1 MNKESGNY
9 NVGMADP
16 MRFYNR
22 MREVPSSATK
32 PITDQNSKLFGLTN
46 INPQWRI
53 QVMTEAFGPIGEGW
67 KVEVAEIQH
76 IPFESQMGLTVYC
89 RIRINLFVR
98 INGEMSEAI
107 PGIGGSILYQN
118 GLLDDDAEK
127 KAYTDAFSV
136 AAKYLGVGADVYFGN
151 NGGADQDKYG
161 ICDTQCPNGQPQCNG
176 ELPFDSGTFP
186 MPVQQGGYNAPMQ
199 QSPAQAS
206 NWPSADRNSMGAP
219 VQQGDSSY
227 ALIVPFGRFKGKTLG
242 EVNVLA
248 RWQIEKWYQDPAI
261 QQNKPQLWNACK
273 AIIGQ

>member
-1 MNKESGNY
+1 MSQENGNY
-9 NVGMADP
+9 DAGRA

-22 MREVPSSATK
+22 LKEVPSSAKK

-53 QVMTEAFGPIGEGW
+53 QALTEVFGPAGEGW
-67 KVEVAEIQH
+67 KVEIAEIQH
-76 IPFESQMGLTVYC
+76 IPFETQMGLTVYC

-98 INGEMSEAI
+98 IDGEMSEAI
-107 PGIGGSILYQN
+107 PGIGGSVLYQN

-136 AAKYLGVGADVYFGN
+136 AAKYLGVGADVYFGSD
-151 NGGADQDKYG
+151 GGADQNKYG
-161 ICDTQCPNGQPQCNG
+161 ICDTPWPNGQPQCNAV
-176 ELPFDSGTFP
+176 LPFDTGAFQ
-186 MPVQQGGYNAPMQ
+186 MPVQQGGYNAPTQ
-199 QSPAQAS
+199 QPPVQ
-206 NWPSADRNSMGAP
+206 PSEDRNSMGAP
-219 VQQGDSSY
+219 VQQGDSPY
-227 ALIVPFGRFKGKTLG
+227 ALVVTFGRFKGKTLG
-242 EVNVLA
+242 EVNVLS

>member
-53 QVMTEAFGPIGEGW
+53 QALTEAFGPIGEGW
-67 KVEVAEIQH
+67 KVEIAEIQH

-136 AAKYLGVGADVYFGN
+136 AAKYLGVGADVYFGS

-161 ICDTQCPNGQPQCNG
+161 ICDNQCPNGQPQCNG

-227 ALIVPFGRFKGKTLG
+227 ALIVQFGRFKGKTLG